1 MIRNTSVRRRDGRD
15 INPWCIDQSKNMC
28 RSRIINM
35 LGPIKTDSNWL
46 VLEQTASTWIID
58 SVSRRMGNDNEQASV
73 KSSEFRKKVGQGL
86 RRTIEQD
93 NYKKVSLQVFFSKF
107 FDLDGWQWDP
117 PPLPRSQYLVYDFV
131 LPVFLSDLDEIP
143 RNLTLNFILVIGC
156 IWGNITHICHVRG
169 TNGTGQT

>member
-15 INPWCIDQSKNMC
+15 INPWCIDQIKNMC
-28 RSRIINM
+28 SRIINM

-73 KSSEFRKKVGQGL
+73 KSSEFRKLGKVEQGL

-93 NYKKVSLQVFFSKF
+93 NYKKVSLQVFSSKI
-107 FDLDGWQWDP
+107 FDLDDSETR
-117 PPLPRSQYLVYDFV
+117 PLYLTA
-131 LPVFLSDLDEIP
+131 VFLQSKKNLLNWPLICAALD
-143 RNLTLNFILVIGC
+143 RCWSL
-156 IWGNITHICHVRG
+156 WK
-169 TNGTGQT
+169 